1 MDAVPEASRRGP
13 TAAAISNAVVH
24 VFRERLGKGPTR
36 AKTYLHEDM
45 VSCVLRGGFS
55 VQEMNLVAA
64 GRNDL
69 VENQRRAMQKIISRE
84 LIDAVEGLTGRTV
97 EAFMSSNHVDPEI
110 SLETFILDARPDD
123 DDAFGVLEAVVETG

>member
-1 MDAVPEASRRGP
+1 MAALSEGPARGP

-45 VSCVLRGGFS
+45 ISCVLRGGFS
-55 VQEMNLVAA
+55 VQEMSLVAA
-64 GRNDL
+64 GRHDL
-69 VENQRRAMQKIISRE
+69 VEESRLAMQMIIRTE
-84 LIDAVEGLTGRTV
+84 LIEAVEGLTGRTV

-110 SLETFILDARPDD
+110 SLETFILFAREEDADRLATAD
-123 DDAFGVLEAVVETG
+123 GVVETG